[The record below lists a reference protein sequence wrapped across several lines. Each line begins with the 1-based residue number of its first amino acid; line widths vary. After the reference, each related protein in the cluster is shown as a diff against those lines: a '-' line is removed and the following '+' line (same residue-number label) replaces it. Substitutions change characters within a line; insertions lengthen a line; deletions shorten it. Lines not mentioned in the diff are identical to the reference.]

1 MSLADG
7 FHAARRGRHGP
18 WHGPC
23 DPPAQGPGRTT
34 VDLQIY
40 NTEQE
45 PDMPLHLSL
54 PQAPEGEPPRSDL
67 SPEQVPGW
75 LASLPKDDP
84 LLAGR
89 MVLDQLAP
97 FNRTRV
103 RITLRQDVTE
113 GVLGYVELLIPRLD
127 AALQSGTLPLS
138 MASRNAASLAEDL
151 LTELAYSYK
160 LLLVEQSR
168 RLFGFASSGRA
179 LLPVVR
185 AMQMLAQRL
194 KLGYRMYATN
204 PKSVWLEL
212 HELYQFAL
220 RRGLAQRALEDGGDT
235 PHSVYRSALLVA
247 FSEPLKLMQGDLDRV
262 LAWLEKFGHLA
273 AIGPAGQQKT
283 GQGLFLIKSQRDVPG
298 YALSK
303 RHHPLPQGHDLLLNT
318 LPLAETL
325 LDQMARL
332 AAGERPE
339 TLGLAPDAA
348 DPAFRDLMAR
358 LVKHWGAVPNRRF
371 TRLRTHARVEI
382 CVGIRGIWEF
392 LNSRGATRAPTGE
405 WMVTNESPR
414 GFALMH
420 VKGAMEP
427 IRVGEVI
434 GLRTRDSQTCHICV
448 VRWVLSDNPEHLELG
463 LEELAPTARAVSIR
477 KTRGAAQDAE
487 HVLLLPEVPSL
498 NQAPAILAPL
508 FPLDSTCEL
517 SLGDLQSKLRVR
529 ATRLLERTVSV
540 QLVQFS
546 AVN

>member
-1 MSLADG
+1 
-7 FHAARRGRHGP
+7 
-18 WHGPC
+18 
-23 DPPAQGPGRTT
+23 
-34 VDLQIY
+34 
-40 NTEQE
+40 
-45 PDMPLHLSL
+45 MPLHLSL
-54 PQAPEGEPPRSDL
+54 PQAPEGEPPRSEL

-89 MVLDQLAP
+89 MVLDQLVP

-113 GVLGYVELLIPRLD
+113 GVLGYIELLIPRLD

-194 KLGYRMYATN
+194 QLGYRMYATN

-220 RRGLAQRALEDGGDT
+220 RRGLAQRGLEDGGDT

-332 AAGERPE
+332 AAGEAPE
-339 TLGLAPDAA
+339 TLGLASDAA

-382 CVGIRGIWEF
+382 CVGIRGIW
-392 LNSRGATRAPTGE
+392 
-405 WMVTNESPR
+405 
-414 GFALMH
+414 
-420 VKGAMEP
+420 
-427 IRVGEVI
+427 
-434 GLRTRDSQTCHICV
+434 
-448 VRWVLSDNPEHLELG
+448 
-463 LEELAPTARAVSIR
+463 
-477 KTRGAAQDAE
+477 
-487 HVLLLPEVPSL
+487 
-498 NQAPAILAPL
+498 
-508 FPLDSTCEL
+508 
-517 SLGDLQSKLRVR
+517 
-529 ATRLLERTVSV
+529 
-540 QLVQFS
+540 
-546 AVN
+546 

>member
-1 MSLADG
+1 MS
-7 FHAARRGRHGP
+7 
-18 WHGPC
+18 
-23 DPPAQGPGRTT
+23 
-34 VDLQIY
+34 
-40 NTEQE
+40 
-45 PDMPLHLSL
+45 LHLSL
-54 PQAPEGEPPRSDL
+54 PQIADGETKRFKPAPDDVLSGLATLPP
-67 SPEQVPGW
+67 Q
-75 LASLPKDDP
+75 DDP
-84 LLAGR
+84 RAAGEAILKWL
-89 MVLDQLAP
+89 VPL
-97 FNRTRV
+97 NRSRV
-103 RITLRQDVTE
+103 RITLRQEVTE
-113 GVLGYVELLIPRLD
+113 RLLDYCNGLLPRLD
-127 AALQSGTLPLS
+127 STLAAGTLPLS
-138 MASRNAASLAEDL
+138 AQTRNAAALADDL

-179 LLPVVR
+179 LLPVIR
-185 AMQMLAQRL
+185 TMQLLSQRL
-194 KLGYRMYATN
+194 MLGYRMYATN
-204 PKSVWLEL
+204 PKAAWQEL

-220 RRGLAQRALEDGGDT
+220 RRGLAHRTLAEEGDT
-235 PHSVYRSALLVA
+235 PFSIYRRTLLIA
-247 FSEPLKLMQGDLDRV
+247 FAEPLKLMPGDLDRLV
-262 LAWLEKFGHLA
+262 AWLERFGQQATLA
-273 AIGPAGQQKT
+273 PAGHQKS

-303 RHHPLPQGHDLLLNT
+303 RHHPVPQGHDLLLNT

-325 LDQMARL
+325 LDQLARL
-332 AAGERPE
+332 SANEPPDSLKLPQE
-339 TLGLAPDAA
+339 TNE
-348 DPAFRDLMAR
+348 PAFRDLMGR

-382 CVGIRGIWEF
+382 CVSIRGIWEF
-392 LNSRGATRAPTGE
+392 LNSRGTTRQVNGE

-420 VKGAMEP
+420 VKGPIEP

-463 LEELAPTARAVSIR
+463 LEELAPTARPVSIR
-477 KTRGAAQDAE
+477 KTRGASQE
-487 HVLLLPEVPSL
+487 TEPVLLLPEVPSL

-546 AVN
+546 AIS

>member
-1 MSLADG
+1 
-7 FHAARRGRHGP
+7 
-18 WHGPC
+18 
-23 DPPAQGPGRTT
+23 
-34 VDLQIY
+34 
-40 NTEQE
+40 
-45 PDMPLHLSL
+45 MPLHLSL
-54 PQAPEGEPPRSDL
+54 PQNADGDTRRFELTPETVSAWLAALPADEPP
-67 SPEQVPGW
+67 
-75 LASLPKDDP
+75 A
-84 LLAGR
+84 AGR
-89 MVLDQLAP
+89 MILDQLVP
-97 FNRTRV
+97 LNRSRV

-113 GVLGYVELLIPRLD
+113 GLLGYCEHLLPRLD
-127 AALQSGTLPLS
+127 VGLASGTLPLPLQT
-138 MASRNAASLAEDL
+138 RNTVALAEDL

-194 KLGYRMYATN
+194 TLGYRMYATN
-204 PKSVWLEL
+204 SKSLWQEL

-220 RRGLAQRALEDGGDT
+220 RRGMANRSLLDKNGET
-235 PHSVYRSALLVA
+235 PFSIYRGALLVA
-247 FSEPLKLMQGDLDRV
+247 FAEPLKLMPGDLDRV
-262 LAWLEKFGHLA
+262 IAWLDRFGDQATL
-273 AIGPAGQQKT
+273 GPAGQQKS

-303 RHHPLPQGHDLLLNT
+303 RHHPVPQSHDLVLNT
-318 LPLAETL
+318 LALAETL
-325 LDQMARL
+325 LDQLARL
-332 AAGERPE
+332 SANEPADKLELPAE
-339 TLGLAPDAA
+339 AQ
-348 DPAFRDLMAR
+348 DPAFRDLMGR

-392 LNSRGATRAPTGE
+392 LSSRGASRPASGE

-420 VKGAMEP
+420 VKGGIEP

-463 LEELAPTARAVSIR
+463 LEELAPTARPVSIR
-477 KTRGAAQDAE
+477 KTRGPAQEAE
-487 HVLLLPEVPSL
+487 RVLLLPEVPSL

-517 SLGDLQSKLRVR
+517 NLGELQSKLRVR

-546 AVN
+546 AVS

>member
-1 MSLADG
+1 
-7 FHAARRGRHGP
+7 
-18 WHGPC
+18 
-23 DPPAQGPGRTT
+23 
-34 VDLQIY
+34 
-40 NTEQE
+40 
-45 PDMPLHLSL
+45 MPLHLSL
-54 PQAPEGEPPRSDL
+54 PKITDGQAPRPHLAPSE
-67 SPEQVPGW
+67 VPAW
-75 LASLPKDDP
+75 LASLPADDP
-84 LLAGR
+84 LRAG
-89 MVLDQLAP
+89 QLIRDRLVP
-97 FNRTRV
+97 FNRSRL

-113 GVLGYVELLIPRLD
+113 GILGYLQLLLPRLD
-127 AALQSGTLPLS
+127 AALADGTLPLS
-138 MASRNAASLAEDL
+138 VASRNAAALAEEL

-185 AMQMLAQRL
+185 AMQLLAERL
-194 KLGYRMYATN
+194 RLGYRMYATN

-220 RRGLAQRALEDGGDT
+220 RRGLASRALEAGGKT
-235 PHSVYRSALLVA
+235 PLAIYRDALLLA
-247 FSEPLKLMQGDLDRV
+247 FADPLKLMQGDLDRV
-262 LAWLEKFGHLA
+262 LAWLERFGQLA
-273 AIGPAGQQKT
+273 TLGPAGQQKT
-283 GQGLFLIKSQRDVPG
+283 GQGLFLVKPQRDVPG
-298 YALSK
+298 YALAK
-303 RHHPLPQGHDLLLNT
+303 RHHPLPQAHDLLLTT

-325 LDQMARL
+325 LDQLARL
-332 AAGERPE
+332 SAGAAPAS
-339 TLGLAPDAA
+339 LGLPEQAA
-348 DPAFRDLMAR
+348 DPAFVDLMGR

-392 LNSRGATRAPTGE
+392 LNSRGTVRAGLGE

-420 VKGAMEP
+420 VKGPIES
-427 IRVGEVI
+427 IRVGEVL

-448 VRWVLSDNPEHLELG
+448 VRWVVSDNPEHLELG

-477 KTRGAAQDAE
+477 KTRDGIQEAQQ
-487 HVLLLPEVPSL
+487 VLLLPEVPAL
-498 NQAPAILAPL
+498 NQAPAILAPI

-546 AVN
+546 AVS

>member
-1 MSLADG
+1 
-7 FHAARRGRHGP
+7 
-18 WHGPC
+18 
-23 DPPAQGPGRTT
+23 
-34 VDLQIY
+34 
-40 NTEQE
+40 
-45 PDMPLHLSL
+45 MPLHLSL
-54 PQAPEGEPPRSDL
+54 PQAPEGEPPRSEL

-84 LLAGR
+84 LGAGR
-89 MVLDQLAP
+89 MLLEQLVP
-97 FNRTRV
+97 LNRSRV

-113 GVLGYVELLIPRLD
+113 GVLGYVELLVPRLD
-127 AALQSGTLPLS
+127 AALASGTLPLS
-138 MASRNAASLAEDL
+138 MSSRNAAALAEDL

-185 AMQMLAQRL
+185 AMQMLAERL

-220 RRGLAQRALEDGGDT
+220 RRGLAGRALEDGGET
-235 PHSVYRSALLVA
+235 PLSVYRSALLVA

-262 LAWLEKFGHLA
+262 LGWLERFGHLA
-273 AIGPAGQQKT
+273 TIGAAGQQKT

-303 RHHPLPQGHDLLLNT
+303 RHHPLPQGLDQLLNT
-318 LPLAETL
+318 LPVAEIL

-332 AAGERPE
+332 SAGEAPE
-339 TLGLAPDAA
+339 SLGLTADAA
-348 DPAFRDLMAR
+348 DPAFRDLMGR

-392 LNSRGATRAPTGE
+392 LNSRGAARATMGE

-420 VKGAMEP
+420 VKGSMES

-477 KTRGAAQDAE
+477 KTRGTSQDTE

-508 FPLDSTCEL
+508 FPLDTTCEL

-546 AVN
+546 AVS

>member
-1 MSLADG
+1 
-7 FHAARRGRHGP
+7 
-18 WHGPC
+18 
-23 DPPAQGPGRTT
+23 
-34 VDLQIY
+34 
-40 NTEQE
+40 
-45 PDMPLHLSL
+45 MPLHLSL
-54 PQAPEGEPPRSDL
+54 PQAPEGEPPRSEL

-84 LLAGR
+84 LGAGR
-89 MVLDQLAP
+89 MLLEQLVP
-97 FNRTRV
+97 FNRSRV

-113 GVLGYVELLIPRLD
+113 GVLGYVELLVPRLD
-127 AALQSGTLPLS
+127 AALASGTLPLS
-138 MASRNAASLAEDL
+138 MSSRNAAALAEDL

-185 AMQMLAQRL
+185 AMQMLAERL

-204 PKSVWLEL
+204 PKAVWLEL

-220 RRGLAQRALEDGGDT
+220 RRGLAGRALEDGGET
-235 PHSVYRSALLVA
+235 PLSVYRSALLVA

-262 LAWLEKFGHLA
+262 LGWLERFGHLA
-273 AIGPAGQQKT
+273 NIGAAGQQKS

-303 RHHPLPQGHDLLLNT
+303 RHHPLPQGHDQLLNT
-318 LPLAETL
+318 LPLAEIL

-332 AAGERPE
+332 SAGEAPE
-339 TLGLAPDAA
+339 SLGLTADAA
-348 DPAFRDLMAR
+348 DPAFRDLMGR

-392 LNSRGATRAPTGE
+392 LNSRGAARATMGE

-420 VKGAMEP
+420 VKGSMES

-477 KTRGAAQDAE
+477 KTRGASQDTE

-508 FPLDSTCEL
+508 FPLDTTCEL

-546 AVN
+546 AVS

>member
-1 MSLADG
+1 
-7 FHAARRGRHGP
+7 
-18 WHGPC
+18 
-23 DPPAQGPGRTT
+23 
-34 VDLQIY
+34 
-40 NTEQE
+40 
-45 PDMPLHLSL
+45 MPLHLSL
-54 PQAPEGEPPRSDL
+54 PQMTDGETNRSQL
-67 SPEQVPGW
+67 APEQVPGW
-75 LASLPKDDP
+75 LAALPKDDP
-84 LLAGR
+84 VAAGR
-89 MVLDQLAP
+89 LVLEQLVP
-97 FNRTRV
+97 FNRSRV

-113 GVLGYVELLIPRLD
+113 GLLGYVELLLPKLD
-127 AALQSGTLPLS
+127 AALASGTLPLS
-138 MASRNAASLAEDL
+138 ASSRNAAALAENL

-185 AMQMLAQRL
+185 AMQMLADRL
-194 KLGYRMYATN
+194 RLGYRMYATN

-220 RRGLAQRALEDGGDT
+220 RRGLASRSLEEDGET
-235 PHSVYRSALLVA
+235 PLAIYRSALLIA
-247 FSEPLKLMQGDLDRV
+247 FAEPLKLMQGDLNRV
-262 LAWLEKFGHLA
+262 LAWLERFGHFATL
-273 AIGPAGQQKT
+273 GPAGQQKT
-283 GQGLFLIKSQRDVPG
+283 GQGLFLVKSQRDVPG

-303 RHHPLPQGHDLLLNT
+303 RHHPVPQGHDLLLTT
-318 LPLAETL
+318 LPLAEAL
-325 LDQMARL
+325 LDQLARL
-332 AAGERPE
+332 AAGEALE
-339 TLGLAPDAA
+339 SLGLPGEAS
-348 DPAFRDLMAR
+348 DPAFADLMGR

-392 LNSRGATRAPTGE
+392 LNTRGAARTTAGE

-420 VKGAMEP
+420 VKGSIEP
-427 IRVGEVI
+427 IRVGEVL

-477 KTRGAAQDAE
+477 KTRDAAGESQR
-487 HVLLLPEVPSL
+487 VLLLPEVPSL
-498 NQAPAILAPL
+498 NQAPAILAPI

-546 AVN
+546 AVS

>member
-1 MSLADG
+1 
-7 FHAARRGRHGP
+7 
-18 WHGPC
+18 
-23 DPPAQGPGRTT
+23 
-34 VDLQIY
+34 
-40 NTEQE
+40 
-45 PDMPLHLSL
+45 MPLHLSL
-54 PQAPEGEPPRSDL
+54 PQAPEGEPPRSEL

-84 LLAGR
+84 LGAGR
-89 MVLDQLAP
+89 MLLERLVP
-97 FNRTRV
+97 FNRSHV

-113 GVLGYVELLIPRLD
+113 GVRGYIELLVPRLD
-127 AALQSGTLPLS
+127 AALASGTLPLS
-138 MASRNAASLAEDL
+138 MASRNAAALAEDL

-185 AMQMLAQRL
+185 AMQMLAERL

-220 RRGLAQRALEDGGDT
+220 RRGLAGRALEDGGET
-235 PHSVYRSALLVA
+235 PLSVYRSALLVA

-262 LAWLEKFGHLA
+262 LGWLARFGQLA
-273 AIGPAGQQKT
+273 TIGAAGQQKS

-303 RHHPLPQGHDLLLNT
+303 RHHPLPQGHDQLLNT

-332 AAGERPE
+332 SAGEAPE
-339 TLGLAPDAA
+339 SLGLAADTA
-348 DPAFRDLMAR
+348 DPAFRDLMGR

-382 CVGIRGIWEF
+382 CVGIRGIWNF
-392 LNSRGATRAPTGE
+392 LNSRGATRTAMGE

-420 VKGAMEP
+420 VKGSMES

-434 GLRTRDSQTCHICV
+434 GLRTRDSQTCHVCV

-477 KTRGAAQDAE
+477 KTRGPAQDAQ

-546 AVN
+546 AVS

>member
-1 MSLADG
+1 
-7 FHAARRGRHGP
+7 
-18 WHGPC
+18 
-23 DPPAQGPGRTT
+23 
-34 VDLQIY
+34 
-40 NTEQE
+40 
-45 PDMPLHLSL
+45 MPLHLSL
-54 PQAPEGEPPRSDL
+54 PQITDGPSARSEL
-67 SPEQVPGW
+67 VPAQVPGW
-75 LASLPKDDP
+75 LASLPAEDP
-84 LLAGR
+84 LRAGR
-89 MVLDQLAP
+89 LILDQLVP
-97 FNRTRV
+97 FNRSRV
-103 RITLRQDVTE
+103 RITLRQDVNE
-113 GVLGYVELLIPRLD
+113 GVLGYVELLLPRLD
-127 AALQSGTLPLS
+127 AALADGTLPLS
-138 MASRNAASLAEDL
+138 IASRNAAGLAEDL

-185 AMQMLAQRL
+185 AMQMLSRRL
-194 KLGYRMYATN
+194 QLGYRMYATN

-220 RRGLAQRALEDGGDT
+220 RRGLAARALENGGET
-235 PHSVYRSALLVA
+235 PLAIYRDALLVA
-247 FSEPLKLMQGDLDRV
+247 FAEPLKLMQGDLDRV
-262 LAWLEKFGHLA
+262 LAWLERFGSLA
-273 AIGPAGQQKT
+273 TIGPAGQQKT
-283 GQGLFLIKSQRDVPG
+283 GQGLFLVKPQRDVPG

-303 RHHPLPQGHDLLLNT
+303 RHHPLPQGHDLLLTT
-318 LPLAETL
+318 LPLAEAL
-325 LDQMARL
+325 LDQLARL
-332 AAGERPE
+332 SAGETPAA
-339 TLGLAPDAA
+339 LGLPEQASDAA
-348 DPAFRDLMAR
+348 FGDLMGR

-392 LNSRGATRAPTGE
+392 LNSRGAARTALGE

-420 VKGAMEP
+420 VKGPIEP
-427 IRVGEVI
+427 IRVGEVL

-477 KTRGAAQDAE
+477 KTRDGVQE
-487 HVLLLPEVPSL
+487 TQPVLLLPEVPSL
-498 NQAPAILAPL
+498 NQAPAILAPI

-546 AVN
+546 AVS

>member
-1 MSLADG
+1 
-7 FHAARRGRHGP
+7 
-18 WHGPC
+18 
-23 DPPAQGPGRTT
+23 
-34 VDLQIY
+34 
-40 NTEQE
+40 
-45 PDMPLHLSL
+45 MPLHLSL
-54 PQAPEGEPPRSDL
+54 PQNADGDTRRFDLTPESAA
-67 SPEQVPGW
+67 GW
-75 LASLPKDDP
+75 LGTLPAAEP
-84 LLAGR
+84 LAAGR
-89 MVLDQLAP
+89 MILDQLVP
-97 FNRTRV
+97 LNRSRV

-113 GVLGYVELLIPRLD
+113 ALLGYCEHLLPRLD
-127 AALQSGTLPLS
+127 AALASGTLPL
-138 MASRNAASLAEDL
+138 ALQTRNAAALAEDL

-194 KLGYRMYATN
+194 TLGYRMYATN
-204 PKSVWLEL
+204 SKALWQEL

-220 RRGLAQRALEDGGDT
+220 RRGMANRSLLENGDT
-235 PHSVYRSALLVA
+235 PLSIYRGALLLA
-247 FSEPLKLMQGDLDRV
+247 FAEPLKLMPGDLDRV
-262 LAWLEKFGHLA
+262 IAWLERFGAQATLA
-273 AIGPAGQQKT
+273 QAGQQKS
-283 GQGLFLIKSQRDVPG
+283 GQGLFLIKPQRDVPG

-303 RHHPLPQGHDLLLNT
+303 RHHPVPQSHDLLLNT

-325 LDQMARL
+325 LDQLAQLSANESAEKLDLPL
-332 AAGERPE
+332 AAQ
-339 TLGLAPDAA
+339 
-348 DPAFRDLMAR
+348 DPAFRDLMGR

-392 LNSRGATRAPTGE
+392 LNSRGASRPASGE

-420 VKGAMEP
+420 VKGGIEP

-434 GLRTRDSQTCHICV
+434 GLRTRDSHTCHICV

-463 LEELAPTARAVSIR
+463 LEELAPTARPVSIR
-477 KTRGAAQDAE
+477 KTRGAQE
-487 HVLLLPEVPSL
+487 SERVLLLPEVPSL
-498 NQAPAILAPL
+498 NQAPAILAPI

-517 SLGDLQSKLRVR
+517 NLGELQSKVRVR

-546 AVN
+546 AVS

>member
-1 MSLADG
+1 MAWTLRMSRQ
-7 FHAARRGRHGP
+7 F
-18 WHGPC
+18 
-23 DPPAQGPGRTT
+23 TT
-34 VDLQIY
+34 TADLQHR
-40 NTEQE
+40 QE
-45 PDMPLHLSL
+45 PEMPLHLSL
-54 PQAPEGEPPRSDL
+54 PQVTNGEPRRTEL
-67 SPEQVPGW
+67 SPERVPGW

-84 LLAGR
+84 IRAGR
-89 MVLDQLAP
+89 LVLEQLVP
-97 FNRTRV
+97 FNRSRV

-113 GVLGYVELLIPRLD
+113 GILGYVELLLPRLD
-127 AALQSGTLPLS
+127 AALASGTLPLS
-138 MASRNAASLAEDL
+138 IASRNAAALAEDL

-185 AMQMLAQRL
+185 AMQMLADRL
-194 KLGYRMYATN
+194 RLGYRMYATN

-220 RRGLAQRALEDGGDT
+220 RRGLTSRALEEGGQT
-235 PHSVYRSALLVA
+235 PLTVYRSALLIA
-247 FSEPLKLMQGDLDRV
+247 FAEPLKLMQGDLDRV
-262 LAWLEKFGHLA
+262 IAWLERFGHLA
-273 AIGPAGQQKT
+273 ALGPAGQQKT

-303 RHHPLPQGHDLLLNT
+303 RHHPVPQGHDLVLTT
-318 LPLAETL
+318 LPLAEAL
-325 LDQMARL
+325 LDQLARL
-332 AAGERPE
+332 SAGESPE
-339 TLGLAPDAA
+339 SVGVPEQAS
-348 DPAFRDLMAR
+348 DPVFRDLMGR

-392 LNSRGATRAPTGE
+392 INSRGTTRSVVGE

-420 VKGAMEP
+420 VKGPMDS
-427 IRVGEVI
+427 IRVGEVL

-477 KTRGAAQDAE
+477 KTRDATHQAE
-487 HVLLLPEVPSL
+487 RVLLLPEVPSL

-508 FPLDSTCEL
+508 FPFDSTCEL

-546 AVN
+546 AVS

>member
-1 MSLADG
+1 
-7 FHAARRGRHGP
+7 
-18 WHGPC
+18 
-23 DPPAQGPGRTT
+23 
-34 VDLQIY
+34 
-40 NTEQE
+40 
-45 PDMPLHLSL
+45 MPLHLSL
-54 PQAPEGEPPRSDL
+54 PQVTNGETRRTEL
-67 SPEQVPGW
+67 SPERVPGW
-75 LASLPKDDP
+75 LASLPKEDP
-84 LLAGR
+84 VRAGR
-89 MVLDQLAP
+89 LVLEQLVP
-97 FNRTRV
+97 FNRSRV

-113 GVLGYVELLIPRLD
+113 GILGYVELLLPRLD
-127 AALQSGTLPLS
+127 AALASGTLPLS
-138 MASRNAASLAEDL
+138 VASRNAAGLAEDL

-185 AMQMLAQRL
+185 AMQMLADRL
-194 KLGYRMYATN
+194 RLGYRMYATN

-220 RRGLAQRALEDGGDT
+220 RRGLTSRALEDGGQT
-235 PHSVYRSALLVA
+235 PLSVYRSALLIA
-247 FSEPLKLMQGDLDRV
+247 FAEPLKLMQGDLDRV
-262 LAWLEKFGHLA
+262 IAWLERFGHLA
-273 AIGPAGQQKT
+273 ALGPAGQQKT

-303 RHHPLPQGHDLLLNT
+303 RHHPVPQGHDLLLTT
-318 LPLAETL
+318 LPLAEAL
-325 LDQMARL
+325 LDQLARL
-332 AAGERPE
+332 SAGESPE
-339 TLGLAPDAA
+339 SLGVPEQAS
-348 DPAFRDLMAR
+348 DPVFRDLMGR

-392 LNSRGATRAPTGE
+392 INSRGTTRPVVGE

-420 VKGAMEP
+420 VKGP
-427 IRVGEVI
+427 IDSIRVGEVL

-477 KTRGAAQDAE
+477 KTRDATHQAE
-487 HVLLLPEVPSL
+487 PVLLLPEVPSL
-498 NQAPAILAPL
+498 NQAPAILAPI
-508 FPLDSTCEL
+508 FPFDSTCEL

-546 AVN
+546 AVS

>member
-1 MSLADG
+1 
-7 FHAARRGRHGP
+7 
-18 WHGPC
+18 
-23 DPPAQGPGRTT
+23 
-34 VDLQIY
+34 
-40 NTEQE
+40 
-45 PDMPLHLSL
+45 MPLHLSL
-54 PQAPEGEPPRSDL
+54 PQAPEGELPRSEL

-75 LASLPKDDP
+75 LASLPNDDP
-84 LLAGR
+84 LRAGR

-113 GVLGYVELLIPRLD
+113 GVLGYIELLVPRLGV
-127 AALQSGTLPLS
+127 ALQSGTLPLS
-138 MASRNAASLAEDL
+138 MASRNAAALAEDL

-220 RRGLAQRALEDGGDT
+220 RRGLAQRALEEGGET
-235 PHSVYRSALLVA
+235 PLTVYRDALLVA

-332 AAGERPE
+332 AAGETPAS
-339 TLGLAPDAA
+339 LGLAADAA

-392 LNSRGATRAPTGE
+392 LNSRGVARTPTGE

-487 HVLLLPEVPSL
+487 HVLLLPEVPAL

-546 AVN
+546 AVT